1 MVGDRYFGWQIEI
14 LEVYN
19 VDFQWID
26 NSQSTWSS
34 FVQFIS
40 DAVLEKSGIYEI
52 KIFVLRN
59 FSHIKF

>member
-19 VDFQWID
+19 VDFQRID
-26 NSQSTWSS
+26 NSQSTRSS